1 MPEGLLLYACTIA
14 DIIQEFT
21 GAETLIMGDVTY
33 GACLYLKTFYLILLN
48 TQLYFLKFI
57 IDREL

>member
-21 GAETLIMGDVTY
+21 QAETLIMGDVTY
-33 GACLYLKTFYLILLN
+33 GACNNKSRVVLINKNKYFYIHFYRLHRWL
-48 TQLYFLKFI
+48 
-57 IDREL
+57 

>member
-21 GAETLIMGDVTY
+21 QAETLIMGDVTY
-33 GACLYLKTFYLILLN
+33 GACKIRNYNFTNLEIEFF
-48 TQLYFLKFI
+48 FLVF
-57 IDREL
+57 